1 MFRYSEHDNARGP
14 VVKWGMSA
22 TTADSKNSSGVHS
35 ASTPSST
42 GLLPGA
48 MSVFCRELAG
58 YFATPVA
65 VVFIVIFLI
74 LMGVFTFQL
83 GGFYERGQADLR
95 SFFDFHPW
103 LYLFLLPA
111 LAMRLW
117 AEERRTG
124 TIELLFTL
132 PISPMGAVVGKFLAA
147 WTFAALV
154 LALTFPM
161 WATVNFLGEP
171 DNGAILAGYIGSWLL
186 AGAFLGVGSWMSA
199 LSRSQVVAFVLSVV
213 VCLTLLLLGLTPVV
227 DFFKGWMP
235 GELVDAITGLS
246 MMTRFENIKRG
257 VIDLRDVL
265 YFGSV
270 IVVTLF
276 ATAWTLEA
284 KKA

>member
-1 MFRYSEHDNARGP
+1 
-14 VVKWGMSA
+14 MS
-22 TTADSKNSSGVHS
+22 S
-35 ASTPSST
+35 AALSTPFGS

-48 MSVFCRELAG
+48 FAVFRRELSG

-83 GGFYERGQADLR
+83 GSFFERGQADLR
-95 SFFDFHPW
+95 PFFDFHPW

-132 PISPMGAVVGKFLAA
+132 PISPLGAVVGKFFAA
-147 WTFAALV
+147 WAFAGLV

-161 WATVNFLGEP
+161 WWTVNFLGSP
-171 DNGAILAGYIGSWLL
+171 DNGAILAAYLGSFFL
-186 AGAFLGVGSWMSA
+186 AGAIIAIGSWMSA
-199 LSRSQVVAFVLSVV
+199 LSKSQVVAFILCVV
-213 VCLTLLLLGLTPVV
+213 VCLTLLLAGLTPVV
-227 DFFKGWMP
+227 EFLKGWMP
-235 GELVDAITGLS
+235 GRLVDALTNLS
-246 MMTRFENIKRG
+246 LMTRFENIKRG
-257 VIDLRDVL
+257 VVDLRDVL
-265 YFGSV
+265 YFASL
-270 IVVTLF
+270 IVVCLW

>member
-1 MFRYSEHDNARGP
+1 
-14 VVKWGMSA
+14 MSA
-22 TTADSKNSSGVHS
+22 VAIASSNS
-35 ASTPSST
+35 
-42 GLLPGA
+42 LLPGA
-48 MSVFCRELAG
+48 WAVFRRELAG

-111 LAMRLW
+111 LAMKLW

-147 WTFAALV
+147 WAFAGLV

-161 WATVNFLGEP
+161 WWTVNFLGDP
-171 DNGAILAGYIGSWLL
+171 DNGAIFAGYVGSFLL
-186 AGAFLGVGSWMSA
+186 AGAFVAIGSWMSA

-213 VCLTLLLLGLTPVV
+213 VCLTLLLAGLTPVV
-227 DFFKGWMP
+227 SFLKGWMP
-235 GELVDAITGLS
+235 GGLVDAITGMSL
-246 MMTRFENIKRG
+246 MTRFENIKRG

-265 YFGSV
+265 YFGSII
-270 IVVTLF
+270 IVSLF
-276 ATAWTLEA
+276 GTAWTLEA